1 MEEKRKGYKTQKQQN
16 EANKRYRTTEE
27 GKEKTKHST
36 YKSRAKVFINEMATL
51 EELEELEN
59 LIKNKKLGGIKMKKS
74 LKEIG
79 KEISEYVI
87 VFEEEFEM
95 TSLDERSTLVSNVLG
110 YIKKEEIE
118 MLKKEFIK
126 DDFFDRNKKTYYALS
141 FNKFDVLD
149 EDEEEIEYRDVVDKV
164 IGKNFIYQKA
174 KKGQFYEVESYI
186 EENREYLDDDNFFE
200 ALEYL
205 EPRIKNFK

>member
-1 MEEKRKGYKTQKQQN
+1 
-16 EANKRYRTTEE
+16 
-27 GKEKTKHST
+27 
-36 YKSRAKVFINEMATL
+36 MATL

-95 TSLDERSTLVSNVLG
+95 TSLDDRSTLVSNVLG

-126 DDFFDRNKKTYYALS
+126 DDFFDRNKKTYYALN
-141 FNKFDVLD
+141 FNEFDVLD
-149 EDEEEIEYRDVVDKV
+149 EDEEEIEYRDCLDGV

-186 EENREYLDDDNFFE
+186 EENPEYLDDNNFFE

>member
-1 MEEKRKGYKTQKQQN
+1 MEEKRKGYKTQEQQN
-16 EANKRYRTTEE
+16 EANKRYRATEE

-95 TSLDERSTLVSNVLG
+95 TSLDDRSTLVSNVLG

-126 DDFFDRNKKTYYALS
+126 DDFFDRNKKTYYALN
-141 FNKFDVLD
+141 FNEFDVLD
-149 EDEEEIEYRDVVDKV
+149 EDEEEIEYRDCADGV

-186 EENREYLDDDNFFE
+186 EENPEYLDDNNFFE

>member
-1 MEEKRKGYKTQKQQN
+1 
-16 EANKRYRTTEE
+16 
-27 GKEKTKHST
+27 
-36 YKSRAKVFINEMATL
+36 
-51 EELEELEN
+51 
-59 LIKNKKLGGIKMKKS
+59 MKKS

-95 TSLDERSTLVSNVLG
+95 TSLDDRSTLVSNVLG

-126 DDFFDRNKKTYYALS
+126 DDFFDRNKKKYYALN
-141 FNKFDVLD
+141 FNEFDVLD
-149 EDEEEIEYRDVVDKV
+149 EDEEEIEYRDGVDGV

-186 EENREYLDDDNFFE
+186 EENPEYLDDNNFFE